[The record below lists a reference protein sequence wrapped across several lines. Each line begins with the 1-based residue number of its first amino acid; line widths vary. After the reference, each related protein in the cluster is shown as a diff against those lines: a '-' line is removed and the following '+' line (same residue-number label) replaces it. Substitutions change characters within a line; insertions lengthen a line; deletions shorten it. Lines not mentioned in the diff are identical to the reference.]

1 MNNNI
6 LLEVKKLNTFY
17 GKSHILQ
24 GINLELFSNDC
35 MALLGR
41 NGAGKTTTLRSL
53 VNLTK
58 PKSGIV
64 NFNNENLKNKSAHY
78 IAQRGMTLVPENRG
92 MFPSLTV
99 EESFNIAFNKT
110 SSNLWNK
117 DKVLDLFPA
126 LKNRLNNKSSELS
139 GGEQQMLAIS
149 RALLTNPKLLLLDE
163 PTQGLAPNIV
173 NDLSKTLFNLIDTG
187 LTIIIVEQ
195 NVKMATDLANK
206 ISIIG
211 KGETKW
217 SGSKSEFTK
226 NLTKYKKWLTT

>member
-1 MNNNI
+1 MSK
-6 LLEVKKLNTFY
+6 LLLKVKDLNTFY
-17 GKSHILQ
+17 GKSHVLQ
-24 GINLELFSNDC
+24 GINLNISPNDC
-35 MALLGR
+35 VALLGR

-64 NFNNENLKNKSAHY
+64 IFNNENLKNKTPY
-78 IAQRGMTLVPENRG
+78 NIAYNGMTLVPENRG

-99 EESFNIAFNKT
+99 EESLDIVKNYAKNSI
-110 SSNLWNK
+110 WNK
-117 DKVLDLFPA
+117 EKIIELFPT
-126 LKNRLNNKSSELS
+126 LKNRLKNQSSELS

-173 NDLSKTLFNLIDTG
+173 KELSNTLLNLLKDG

-195 NVKMATDLANK
+195 NIKMALDIANK
-206 ISIIG
+206 VSIIV

-217 SGSKSEFTK
+217 DGSKEEFIDNISE
-226 NLTKYKKWLTT
+226 YKKWLGA